1 MYRAIGLHTSGD
13 ALLVNTAAAP
23 AGRRWPSRT
32 PTRNRNGARRWHRAG
47 PSDDPIPERKSPAV
61 SNNPQLLPKWYS
73 PAEVAV
79 LLGYGLSKVKNKI
92 ATGELR
98 SIKDGKYRRILPEWV
113 DEYVRNL
120 ADQQDV
126 A

>member
-1 MYRAIGLHTSGD
+1 M
-13 ALLVNTAAAP
+13 
-23 AGRRWPSRT
+23 
-32 PTRNRNGARRWHRAG
+32 
-47 PSDDPIPERKSPAV
+47 
-61 SNNPQLLPKWYS
+61 SNDLRPRWYS

-79 LLGYGLSKVKNKI
+79 LLGFGISKVKMKI

-113 DEYVRNL
+113 DDYIREQVERQE
-120 ADQQDV
+120 A